1 MLLETTDRLC
11 YKDQQLCM
19 LPLCFQVTP
28 SSAVLVVSTI
38 PPTAVEMN
46 SPAVAGRHK
55 TNVSLPGQLMYTR
68 TTSPLSPCQQQKES
82 PIAFWTRANISTWGG
97 PPWLGRGNI
106 CSDFWFPKVPNKKSD
121 FLIQQMIHQ
130 IEVCTK
136 NGCKGLRL
144 QRLLQRL
151 VDLGFEAVITAVIIC
166 LLC

>member
-97 PPWLGRGNI
+97 HHDLAGATYAPI
-106 CSDFWFPKVPNKKSD
+106 SDFQR
-121 FLIQQMIHQ
+121 FL
-130 IEVCTK
+130 TK
-136 NGCKGLRL
+136 NLIFWFSKWFTRLRCVQKMDAKVWGCKGCCSGWWIWDSK
-144 QRLLQRL
+144 Q
-151 VDLGFEAVITAVIIC
+151 
-166 LLC
+166 